1 MSDFY
6 TDKPARTYEITWQSG
21 HVETVT
27 AHQVTWPGAGAAIFG
42 IRDSRPPRV
51 QFHAEIDGIWTVTLS
66 APEEDIRIIRD
77 VTVGE
82 AIPAGDAE
90 FH

>member
-6 TDKPARTYEITWQSG
+6 ADKPPRHYEITWQSG
-21 HVETVT
+21 HVETVI
-27 AHQVTWPGAGAAIFG
+27 AHQVTYPGAADGLFG
-42 IRDSRPPRV
+42 RTTPRPPRIN
-51 QFHAEIDGIWTVTLS
+51 FHAEIEGVWTVTLS

-77 VTVGE
+77 VTAGE
-82 AIPAGDAE
+82 AIPADDAE